1 MKTTGKVV
9 GLVSN
14 LVTVEVNG
22 PVAQNEICFVILDDG
37 SELMAEVIK
46 IEGILVDVQVYES
59 TRGLKIGDQVRFEQH
74 MLEVTL
80 GPGLLSKNFDG
91 LQNDLDKMTG
101 LFLKRG
107 EYTDPL
113 DRDKKWDYEPTAKV
127 GDTVEAGSW
136 IGLVEENHQPHR
148 IMVPFT
154 FKGMYT
160 VKKLTQKGQYTVDD
174 EMAVLTDES
183 GVDHSITMTQK
194 WPVRQAVPCYADLS
208 LIHI

>member
-14 LVTVEVNG
+14 LVTVEVDG
-22 PVAQNEICFVILDDG
+22 PVAQNEICFVILEDG
-37 SELMAEVIK
+37 SELMSEVIK

-59 TRGLKIGDQVRFEQH
+59 TRGLKIGDKVRFEQH

-107 EYTDPL
+107 DYT
-113 DRDKKWDYEPTAKV
+113 
-127 GDTVEAGSW
+127 
-136 IGLVEENHQPHR
+136 
-148 IMVPFT
+148 
-154 FKGMYT
+154 
-160 VKKLTQKGQYTVDD
+160 
-174 EMAVLTDES
+174 
-183 GVDHSITMTQK
+183 
-194 WPVRQAVPCYADLS
+194 LS
-208 LIHI
+208 LIHISEPTRQDRPSRMPSSA